1 MKWVVRSV
9 SVATLVFGVATVA
22 YAQTPSSANFQNS
35 NSATLPAVFS
45 GDSANFH
52 VDASVEALV
61 GNTASANFG
70 LISGTALTVPAPV
83 VPPVLLALAGR
94 VPVKA
99 SLENGDILP
108 GDALAPASIPGY
120 VMKATA
126 PGIILGRSL
135 SGFSPDVDGSSR
147 GEALLFIQAGY
158 YVPPALSVQA
168 KQSDEESDGLEQVTD
183 PSTDSSGTSAEQ
195 ILSDEGLSTSTGN
208 VSTEQGTPT
217 AAADSFDVKG
227 AIDGILDSIKKLFEC
242 ILGIE
247 AKLEQQQ
254 QEIDELR
261 AKIEAI
267 QPQ

>member
-1 MKWVVRSV
+1 
-9 SVATLVFGVATVA
+9 
-22 YAQTPSSANFQNS
+22 
-35 NSATLPAVFS
+35 
-45 GDSANFH
+45 
-52 VDASVEALV
+52 
-61 GNTASANFG
+61 
-70 LISGTALTVPAPV
+70 
-83 VPPVLLALAGR
+83 
-94 VPVKA
+94 
-99 SLENGDILP
+99 
-108 GDALAPASIPGY
+108 
-120 VMKATA
+120 
-126 PGIILGRSL
+126 L

-183 PSTDSSGTSAEQ
+183 PSTDSSDTSAEQ

-227 AIDGILDSIKKLFEC
+227 AIDGIVDSIKKLFER